1 MQFRLKQWK
10 NLWLVSQDSTGSEE
24 LQLVVNIEYSKI
36 PNIIGKI
43 FEKKVYSLIIRT
55 KIY

>member
-10 NLWLVSQDSTGSEE
+10 NLWLVSQDSTSSEE

-43 FEKKVYSLIIRT
+43 FEKKVYSLIIGT